1 MPVFF
6 KNRFSIGLSIACIMC
21 FISLHVSAQESG
33 SVNLS
38 VSEYE
43 VDDVAVPDAG
53 ELNTVDEVENIEDDD
68 VVADDANTIS
78 APTAR
83 VDVQDDFF
91 DANDLFPQGEMAQK
105 GPVKI
110 NPSTQPAS
118 KYIIVKKNYSKDTK
132 TAHLIS
138 AERALSLGRNDSA
151 LEMFNALYEKNK
163 RDPRVLMGRAVTLQK
178 VERFDEAMQ
187 MYEELEAIEPKNIDV
202 KINMLGL
209 LSTRYPAVALRHLIE
224 LYQTNRNNVGVVSQL
239 AIVYARTG
247 DAPSAIQYLGVA
259 ASIQPENANH
269 IYNMAVISDRAG
281 DYEQAVKY
289 YEQALE
295 VDTVYGGGR
304 SIPRDST
311 YERLAQIR

>member
-6 KNRFSIGLSIACIMC
+6 KNRFSIGLSVASIMC
-21 FISLHVSAQESG
+21 FMSPHVSAQESG
-33 SVNLS
+33 SVSVS
-38 VSEYE
+38 VSEY
-43 VDDVAVPDAG
+43 DAGQASVPDAG
-53 ELNTVDEVENIEDDD
+53 ELNTVDEVENIEED
-68 VVADDANTIS
+68 VVVEDGTNTIS
-78 APTAR
+78 APTAS

-91 DANDLFPQGEMAQK
+91 DANDLFPQGEMANK
-105 GPVKI
+105 GPVKV

-118 KYIIVKKNYSKDTK
+118 KFIIVKKNYSKDTK
-132 TAHLIS
+132 TAQLIS

-151 LEMFNALYEKNK
+151 LEMFDALYEKNK
-163 RDPRVLMGRAVTLQK
+163 RDARVLMGRAVALQK
-178 VERFDEAMQ
+178 IERFDEAMQ
-187 MYEELEAIEPKNIDV
+187 MYEELEAVEPKNIDV

-224 LYQTNRNNVGVVSQL
+224 LYQANRNNVGVVSQL

-247 DAPSAIQYLGVA
+247 DIPSALQYLGVA

-281 DYEQAVKY
+281 QYTQAVKY

-295 VDTVYGGGR
+295 VDTIYGGGR
-304 SIPRDST
+304 SIPRDTT